1 MARDKKYWKRR
12 LGKVK
17 YPSPYQDHIDFRGI
31 PDLNDDG
38 LAYFLTGINGI
49 NMLDLNETEITND
62 SITLLSNLEY
72 VNELRL
78 KGCLEIDDDC
88 ISHLNKMT
96 SLQFL
101 HIKDTA
107 ITIDGILQ
115 LNALKNL
122 RELLFSVEDIETVKD
137 DMLLLKIMLP
147 NCNFT
152 INSVPYVFKNEI

>member
-12 LGKVK
+12 LGKVE
-17 YPSPYQDHIDFRGI
+17 YASPYQDHIDFRGI
-31 PDLNDDG
+31 PDLNDEG
-38 LAYFLTGINGI
+38 LTYFLTRINGI

-62 SITLLSNLEY
+62 SITFLSNLEY

-101 HIKDTA
+101 HIKDTG

-137 DMLLLKIMLP
+137 DILLLKIMLP

-152 INSVPYVFKNEI
+152 INSVPYIF